1 MSTIPLRVCK
11 AITTYKSQGMSIGS
25 NETWTKAVVVLPGVR
40 SNMNKPGLEIVA
52 ISRVKKTRDLA
63 LMSTEK
69 HQLTLERLLRIG
81 KTKSYDVRRQFVVN
95 SLLPFTERTKEKVEQ
110 LLLKESDPSVRMV
123 NDGYLS
129 LVEWYRNKYQ

>member
-1 MSTIPLRVCK
+1 
-11 AITTYKSQGMSIGS
+11 
-25 NETWTKAVVVLPGVR
+25 
-40 SNMNKPGLEIVA
+40 MNKPGLEIVA

-81 KTKSYDVRRQFVVN
+81 KSKSYDIRRQFVVN

-110 LLLKESDPSVRMV
+110 LLLEESDPTVRMV